1 MAVSRGDTYSLLF
14 TFRGQVLWL
23 PLISREA
30 GTYVV
35 PGRSGNKCD
44 EHPARVCHKRF
55 DQGHITAKGQK

>member
-14 TFRGQVLWL
+14 TFRGQVPWL

-44 EHPARVCHKRF
+44 EHPPGFVTRDLTKV
-55 DQGHITAKGQK
+55 T